1 MKKIIFITILIIVLI
16 LALFLFANNGKK
28 EENIDS
34 KYTIVTSFYPI
45 YIMALNVTDGANNV
59 EVLNMADT
67 NVGCLHDY
75 TLTTTDMR
83 KIENADIFIQ
93 NGLGLE
99 NFIDKLL
106 NTYNNLKIV
115 DTSANISEKIEDDGS
130 VNPHLWTSIDNNIK
144 QVQEISNALIENNPE
159 NSEIYKNNTEAYI
172 DKLENIKENYKNKL
186 QELNGKKVVCL
197 NEAFEYLAKD
207 TGLDL
212 ITIETD
218 HNESTLS
225 ADKLKDVINT
235 MKEENINN
243 IIVDINDNLQN
254 AETIANETGAQIY
267 RLNSAMTGE
276 IDKDSYINIMN
287 ENLQILEQIK

>member
-16 LALFLFANNGKK
+16 FVIFLFTQNNKK

-45 YIMALNVTDGANNV
+45 YIMALNVTDGTNNV

-115 DTSANISEKIEDDGS
+115 DTSANISVKIEDDVS

-144 QVQEISNALIENNPE
+144 QVQEISNALIENNPA

-172 DKLENIKENYKNKL
+172 DKLENIKEIYKNNL
-186 QELNGKKVVCL
+186 QEIVGKKAVCL

-207 TGLDL
+207 IGLDL

-225 ADKLKDVINT
+225 ADKLKDIINT

>member
-106 NTYNNLKIV
+106 K
-115 DTSANISEKIEDDGS
+115 ER
-130 VNPHLWTSIDNNIK
+130 
-144 QVQEISNALIENNPE
+144 SN
-159 NSEIYKNNTEAYI
+159 
-172 DKLENIKENYKNKL
+172 
-186 QELNGKKVVCL
+186 
-197 NEAFEYLAKD
+197 
-207 TGLDL
+207 
-212 ITIETD
+212 
-218 HNESTLS
+218 
-225 ADKLKDVINT
+225 
-235 MKEENINN
+235 
-243 IIVDINDNLQN
+243 
-254 AETIANETGAQIY
+254 
-267 RLNSAMTGE
+267 
-276 IDKDSYINIMN
+276 
-287 ENLQILEQIK
+287 

>member
-1 MKKIIFITILIIVLI
+1 MSI
-16 LALFLFANNGKK
+16 G
-28 EENIDS
+28 
-34 KYTIVTSFYPI
+34 YTFSFP
-45 YIMALNVTDGANNV
+45 A
-59 EVLNMADT
+59 
-67 NVGCLHDY
+67 
-75 TLTTTDMR
+75 
-83 KIENADIFIQ
+83 
-93 NGLGLE
+93 
-99 NFIDKLL
+99 
-106 NTYNNLKIV
+106 
-115 DTSANISEKIEDDGS
+115 
-130 VNPHLWTSIDNNIK
+130 
-144 QVQEISNALIENNPE
+144 

-207 TGLDL
+207 IGLDL

>member
-1 MKKIIFITILIIVLI
+1 MKKIIFITILILLLI
-16 LALFLFANNGKK
+16 FVIFLFTQNNKK

-130 VNPHLWTSIDNNIK
+130 VNPRLWTSIDNNIK

-207 TGLDL
+207 IGLDL